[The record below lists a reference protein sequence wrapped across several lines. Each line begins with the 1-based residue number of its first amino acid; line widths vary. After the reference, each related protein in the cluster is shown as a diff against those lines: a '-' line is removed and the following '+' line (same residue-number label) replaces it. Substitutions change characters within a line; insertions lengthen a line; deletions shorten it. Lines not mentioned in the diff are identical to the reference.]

1 MLVFPAAGGLAKP
14 RERFGGRKIE
24 STKGAAMIATQIRQK
39 DAVFYFVAY
48 PSEDLLA
55 KVRFISRFYDE
66 EGESIQPEEVK
77 EADDVAQFIS
87 RIERSDK
94 AFQRLLSQSKV
105 RSIRNF
111 YETAISQPPIPGTV
125 LLFTPQKLRF
135 EEWTDGSHVGRLQ
148 QPEEKFLIIDGQ
160 HRLAA
165 LNFYERTHPDEARN
179 IHVPC
184 VIFDGRSE
192 DFATEMFVI
201 INSTPTRINKSH
213 LVDLYERVSWAEPD
227 RRFAARIVEMLYS
240 EGDSPLRYRI
250 NRLGGRSKQ
259 EKWILQAE
267 LFNEIHRWVKQ
278 AWTKIQRDG
287 ADVHGAR
294 RYYGMARDFLK
305 AAAQVWG
312 EGWGSANYM
321 ITKPV
326 TLKAML
332 RVCADL
338 TAQDAEPEEN
348 RIERWRERLAPWAE
362 QIRAF
367 RNEGFYERFPAKGQ
381 VERVGRIHRELG
393 RLAGIQPRAAERKQ
407 RAQA

>member
-1 MLVFPAAGGLAKP
+1 
-14 RERFGGRKIE
+14 
-24 STKGAAMIATQIRQK
+24 MIATQIRQK
-39 DAVFYFVAY
+39 DAVFYFASY
-48 PSEDLLA
+48 PSEQLLTR
-55 KVRFISRFYDE
+55 VRFISRYFDE
-66 EGESIQPEEVK
+66 EGGVIAAEQMPAE
-77 EADDVAQFIS
+77 DDVAQFIA

-94 AFQRLLSQSKV
+94 AFQRELSRSKV

-135 EEWTDGSHVGRLQ
+135 DAGSDGSGVGQLRE
-148 QPEEKFLIIDGQ
+148 PEEKYLIIDGQ

-165 LNFYERTHPDEARN
+165 LQFYERTHPDEAKS
-179 IHVPC
+179 ISVPC

-227 RRFAARIVEMLYS
+227 RRFAAHIAEMLYR
-240 EGDSPLRYRI
+240 EADSPLRYRI

-267 LFNEIHRWVKQ
+267 LYNEIHRWVKR
-278 AWTKIQRDG
+278 AWATIENEGTDKR
-287 ADVHGAR
+287 AAA
-294 RYYGMARDFLK
+294 RYYGMVRDFLK
-305 AAAQVWG
+305 ASAQVWG
-312 EGWGSANYM
+312 EAWGNSDYM
-321 ITKPV
+321 VTKPV
-326 TLKAML
+326 TLKAMI

-338 TAQDAEPEEN
+338 ATQDGEPEEDRVN
-348 RIERWRERLAPWAE
+348 RWSQRLGVWAE
-362 QIRAF
+362 QVRNY

-381 VERVGRIHRELG
+381 VERVVRIHRELA
-393 RLAGIQPRAAERKQ
+393 RIAGIQSRSKAAVQ
-407 RAQA
+407 GDGQ